1 MGIGFNVDGC
11 MAALAKALTG
21 AVFELRQEFKDYVTS
36 EYAKSGL
43 PEVDLEDGTVKEM
56 AGHISAQVVGGP
68 WSVLS
73 EFGSGS
79 LMDKSNPAL
88 AEYMNSGLWNPVR
101 TGYEKVGRP
110 KGRYTDFF
118 GGERYSSGAREGRSV
133 EDKYPPT
140 PPTHGMTVTA
150 AWMFHE
156 QRPQRVIREILRT
169 FPWGDFI
176 VVKE

>member
-1 MGIGFNVDGC
+1 MGIRFNANGC
-11 MAALAKALTG
+11 ITALAKVLTR
-21 AVFELRQEFKDYVTS
+21 AVLGLRREFKDYVAS

-43 PEVDLEDGTVKEM
+43 PEVDLDDGTVKEI
-56 AGHISAQVVGGP
+56 AGYISAQIVGGP

-79 LMDKSNPAL
+79 LMDKTNPAL
-88 AEYMNSGLWNPVR
+88 TGYMNSGLWNPAR

-118 GGERYSSGAREGRSV
+118 GTERYSSGAREGRSV
-133 EDKYPPT
+133 EDNYPPT